1 MKSAATFKAFSD
13 PSRLR
18 ILHLLLQQPLCVCHL
33 QELLDLPQVN
43 VSQDLAYLRKAGL
56 VDFTRVQTW
65 KVYRL
70 RSPRLREVE
79 LSLRC
84 LAESAQSDPILSS
97 DLKRLPRVLR
107 NSRFSSCGDLTMDRQ
122 AQFPQ
127 QNFSNKIM
135 NSQRTFK
142 ILFLC
147 TGNSARSIFG
157 EYLIRRLGPGRFESY
172 SAGADPRPSVNPYA
186 LRVLRDAF
194 KIDASA
200 ARTKSWDEYRDVVF
214 DFVIT
219 VSTTLRSGVRF
230 GPANRSSHIGLLQ
243 ILGNFR
249 AMTEKRMST
258 SGR

>member
-1 MKSAATFKAFSD
+1 MKLAATFKAFSD

-84 LAESAQSDPILSS
+84 LAESAKSDPILSS

-107 NSRFSSCGDLTMDRQ
+107 NSRFSSCGDPTKTRQ
-122 AQFPQ
+122 GD
-127 QNFSNKIM
+127 
-135 NSQRTFK
+135 
-142 ILFLC
+142 FL
-147 TGNSARSIFG
+147 S
-157 EYLIRRLGPGRFESY
+157 
-172 SAGADPRPSVNPYA
+172 
-186 LRVLRDAF
+186 
-194 KIDASA
+194 KASA
-200 ARTKSWDEYRDVVF
+200 TK
-214 DFVIT
+214 
-219 VSTTLRSGVRF
+219 L
-230 GPANRSSHIGLLQ
+230 
-243 ILGNFR
+243 
-249 AMTEKRMST
+249 
-258 SGR
+258 